1 MKFKV
6 LCDFDGTI
14 VVEDISVIVLEHFA
28 EGPWQQYEDMLEAGE
43 ITTEQGLPL
52 EFGLVKSSK
61 DQILEKIKDLI
72 VIRNGFEEFVQ
83 FCKNQDME
91 LIIVS
96 AGLDFVIEYAQSL
109 IGTNLSVVSPHTIFG
124 DSISFTF
131 PSRYYPDSEDFKSDL
146 VKHYQ
151 SIGNKVIFVGDGG
164 SDFQGGK
171 YADYVFAV
179 EDQSLSKYLLSL
191 SKNEMYE
198 FNSFHEIAIQVSKII
213 DGVSD

>member
-1 MKFKV
+1 MKLKI

-14 VVEDISVIVLEHFA
+14 AVEDISVIVLEHFA

-61 DQILEKIKDLI
+61 DQILAKIKDLI

-83 FCKNQDME
+83 FCKRQDLE

-96 AGLDFVIEYAQSL
+96 AGLDFVIEFVQKQL
-109 IGTNLSVVSPHTIFG
+109 GINLPVVSPHTVFG
-124 DSISFTF
+124 DGISFTF
-131 PSRYYPDSEDFKSDL
+131 PVRYFPDSEDFKSDL

-151 SIGNKVIFVGDGG
+151 GVDNKVIFIGDGG
-164 SDFQGGK
+164 SDFQGAK

-179 EDQSLSKYLLSL
+179 ENQSLSNYLQSLSKQGL
-191 SKNEMYE
+191 YE
-198 FNSFHEIAIQVSKII
+198 FNSFIEIENQVTKIVASI
-213 DGVSD
+213 